1 MSQQPE
7 WDPHDELEGKGCAY
21 GWRNRQFIEGL
32 VRDFRIFMAVAALL
46 LTALVALG
54 LLAVSEA
61 RSAQTSVAALQV
73 DGAKQQ
79 ATMESVVPRLD
90 RMESKLDQ
98 ALDGRIG
105 R

>member
-1 MSQQPE
+1 MTDTSQ

-46 LTALVALG
+46 LTALLTLG

-61 RSAQTSVAALQV
+61 RSAQTSAARSSRWM
-73 DGAKQQ
+73 ARNNRP
-79 ATMESVVPRLD
+79 AWRP
-90 RMESKLDQ
+90 
-98 ALDGRIG
+98 
-105 R
+105 